1 VGRFYLVLIFNIAI
15 FFLSKGFCQ
24 ITWTQYTFENTNGKL
39 GSNMVYKV
47 ALDPS
52 DNGRTIWIGNR
63 PSGEWGWI
71 GGLTKFDRE
80 TETWKQYTTDN
91 SNLPNNR
98 IWDIEFDSEGDMWIA
113 THGSGLVKFD
123 GQTNWTIYDEDN
135 SELGYDYIYEIEID
149 EQGILWIGHG
159 DPTGVGGQ
167 TALTIFDRVDKW
179 HVFTSETT
187 PLVDNTCY
195 AITFGLDGLRWFG
208 QKNSGIFSMD
218 DNGTPFDP
226 TDDQWTRYTE
236 SEGLER
242 NTINAGT
249 GETNINGDIWF
260 GHDRGPG
267 SDDYS
272 PGCARYTNSV
282 WINYFAD
289 TARIR
294 AIEHDSQGNIWLGDK
309 GEDAGS
315 TGLWKFDGSTWQQWN
330 TENTDIP
337 FDWINCLTIDEIN
350 GIMWIGFHGEDIEEG
365 GLCKVE
371 GLIQPVSIHPAKK
384 LPSGFYLSNNYPN
397 PFNPETVIEYQLPS
411 SQNIILN
418 IYDLRG
424 NLVQSL
430 IDQKQSAGIH
440 RVIWKGV
447 NQRGCR
453 VSSGVYI
460 YKLET
465 ASGFQQTKKAILIR

>member
-1 VGRFYLVLIFNIAI
+1 VGRFYLILIFNIAI
-15 FFLSKGFCQ
+15 FFLSEGFCQ

-47 ALDPS
+47 ALDPR
-52 DNGRTIWIGNR
+52 DDGRTIWIGNR
-63 PSGEWGWI
+63 PSGTWDWI
-71 GGLTKFDRE
+71 GGLTKFDTQ

-91 SNLPNNR
+91 SILPHNR

-113 THGSGLVKFD
+113 THGKGLVKFD
-123 GQTNWTIYDEDN
+123 GTSKWTIYDEDN
-135 SELGYDYIYEIEID
+135 SDLGYDYIYEIEID
-149 EQGILWIGHG
+149 NQGILWIGHG
-159 DPTGVGGQ
+159 DPNDTHGQ

-179 HVFTSETT
+179 HVFTAEAT

-208 QKNSGIFSMD
+208 QKYSGVFSLN

-226 TDDQWTRYTE
+226 GDDQWTQYTE
-236 SEGLER
+236 SDGLGKDV
-242 NTINAGT
+242 INAGS

-260 GHDRGPG
+260 GHSRSLQLDEF
-267 SDDYS
+267 
-272 PGCARYTNSV
+272 PGCSRYTNSV
-282 WINYFAD
+282 WYNYLAD

-294 AIEHDSQGNIWLGDK
+294 SIEHDSQGNIWLGDK
-309 GEDAGS
+309 GGRDGS
-315 TGLWKFDGSTWQQWN
+315 TGLWKFDGHTWSQWS
-330 TENTDIP
+330 TENTNIP
-337 FDWINCLTIDEIN
+337 FDYINCIAIDETR
-350 GIMWIGFHGEDIEEG
+350 GIMWLGFDGQDPEMG

-371 GLIQPVSIHPAKK
+371 GLIQPVSISPGAK
-384 LPSGFYLSNNYPN
+384 LPADFYLSNNYPN

-411 SQNIILN
+411 TQNIILN

-447 NQRGCR
+447 NQRGYR